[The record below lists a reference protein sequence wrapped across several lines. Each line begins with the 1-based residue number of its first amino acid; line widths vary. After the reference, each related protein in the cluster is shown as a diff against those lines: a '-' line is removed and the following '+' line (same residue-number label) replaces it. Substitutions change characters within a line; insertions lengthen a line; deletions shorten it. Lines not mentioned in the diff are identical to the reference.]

1 MLSPG
6 LTEEMMV
13 LGGFSAKRSEHPT
26 ALYQRGWSTG
36 QSDGIDGALAE
47 RNGVRQRAS
56 QSTSQALGP
65 SSIALSCCV
74 FKYVGILF
82 GSTHIKF

>member
-6 LTEEMMV
+6 LTEEMIV

-36 QSDGIDGALAE
+36 QSEGIDGALAE
-47 RNGVRQRAS
+47 RKGVPKTFFLQIRVKKHR
-56 QSTSQALGP
+56 
-65 SSIALSCCV
+65 
-74 FKYVGILF
+74 F
-82 GSTHIKF
+82 